1 MRLILLGPPGAGKGT
16 QAQVLATKLGVPTIS
31 TGDILRAAV
40 KNGTSVGLEAKGYMD
55 RGELVP
61 DSVVIGVFLDRVSQD
76 DCKTGYIFD
85 GMPRNL
91 AQAKELDRQ
100 GIQIDTALSIEIS
113 DAEIEKRLTGR
124 RVCPDCAETFHVEF
138 GPPKKDGM
146 CDRCDAVLI
155 IREDDKAETVRQRLA
170 VYHAETEPLKDYYKS
185 QGKLITV
192 ENINGIDEATAAVL
206 KALGI

>member
-1 MRLILLGPPGAGKGT
+1 MKLILLGPPGAGKGT
-16 QAQVLATKLGVPTIS
+16 QAQILATKLGVPTIS

-40 KNGTSVGLEAKGYMD
+40 KNGTPVGLEAKGYMD

-61 DSVVIGVFLDRVSQD
+61 DAVVIGVFLDRISQD
-76 DCKTGYIFD
+76 DCKHGYIFD

-91 AQAKELDRQ
+91 AQAQELDRQ

-124 RVCPDCAETFHVEF
+124 RVCPDCAATFHVESD
-138 GPPKKDGM
+138 PPQKDDV
-146 CDRCDAVLI
+146 CDRCDSVLI
-155 IREDDKAETVRQRLA
+155 IRVDDEAETVKQRLA
-170 VYHAETEPLKDYYKS
+170 VYHAETEPLKDYYKG

-192 ENINGIDEATAAVL
+192 QNINGIEETTAAVL

>member
-1 MRLILLGPPGAGKGT
+1 
-16 QAQVLATKLGVPTIS
+16 LATKLGVPTIS

-40 KNGTSVGLEAKGYMD
+40 KNGTPVGLEAQGYMD

-61 DSVVIGVFLDRVSQD
+61 DAVVIGVFLDRVSQD
-76 DCKTGYIFD
+76 DCKNGYIFD

-91 AQAKELDRQ
+91 AQAQELDRQ

-113 DAEIEKRLTGR
+113 DEEIEKRLTGR
-124 RVCPDCAETFHVEF
+124 RVCPDCAATFHVES
-138 GPPKKDGM
+138 GPPERDGL
-146 CDRCDAVLI
+146 CDNCDSMLI
-155 IREDDKAETVRQRLA
+155 VRVDDEAETVKQRLA

-192 ENINGIDEATAAVL
+192 QNINGIEETTAAVL